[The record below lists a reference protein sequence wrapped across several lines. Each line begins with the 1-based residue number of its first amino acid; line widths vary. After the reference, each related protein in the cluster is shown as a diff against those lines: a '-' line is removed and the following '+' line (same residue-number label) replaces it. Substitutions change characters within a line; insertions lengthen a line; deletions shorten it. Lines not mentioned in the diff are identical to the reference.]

1 MPSTT
6 AASRALASGTASDCR
21 PLSRAARAAESAPR
35 TGRTLPSSESS
46 PRNIILLTDFPKNW
60 PMQPARPRAMGRS
73 KAEPSFLTSAGARL
87 MVTPCPVGKF
97 EAAIAQCGFDSFP
110 AFFDGVVRQTDY
122 IEVLHVGGT
131 DVHFDFDELG
141 IDAKHSGAERF

>member
-1 MPSTT
+1 
-6 AASRALASGTASDCR
+6 
-21 PLSRAARAAESAPR
+21 
-35 TGRTLPSSESS
+35 
-46 PRNIILLTDFPKNW
+46 
-60 PMQPARPRAMGRS
+60 
-73 KAEPSFLTSAGARL
+73 

-131 DVHFDFDELG
+131 DVHFDFDEVG
-141 IDAKHSGAERF
+141 IDAKHSGAERFEEHEGGSCLSAAQDKLIE